1 MYEEAST
8 QVSTRH
14 ARVRAPHLLAR
25 WKQEDFE
32 DAFGGGAGEGFAG
45 AIEGELFGDEL
56 VDTNFA
62 GCEQVHGGLEPSTT
76 RTDQSNLVHDGRGRV
91 DGDESV
97 DGGLHNDGAAWNAH
111 RDGGAETFGRAG
123 GVDNDRIGAL
133 GQLLAD
139 ELCGDTFY
147 DAQLFT
153 MAAEEVH
160 FGAVRVNDLGDQ
172 ETQLSVAQNGDAV
185 VFGDADLIQDLA
197 SGGNG
202 FDEDR
207 MFDRDGLWHSM
218 QIAQG
223 QSQEFT
229 KRSGMLDD
237 TENGAS
243 GTMAAESA
251 GTPFAMAAGEID
263 FAGYGAADPGGIFGL
278 SNFAD
283 EFVAGCAAESIVAA
297 LQFEIRRTDSGSE
310 HADAREALGNA
321 GERLFANFDASGFEM
336 NGEHRLKLED
346 MALAAQTAELVCF
359 NAKCR
364 TRYAITD
371 VLYNCTKCGGLLEA
385 VYGSIDA
392 SDLKKVFRERRMSNA
407 PLDASGVWR
416 YRELFPF
423 LEDYSCVTTLREGNT
438 PMLDAPIAAAYA
450 GLDRITFKHQG
461 FNPTGSFKDNGMTCG
476 LAQARRLGMRRVAC
490 VSTGNT
496 SASMAAYAAAAGIE
510 ALIFLPHG
518 NISFGKLAQA
528 LEYGARTFE
537 VEANFDQILAL
548 VRVLAE
554 RVGIY
559 LLNSVNPFRI
569 EGQKSIIFEM
579 LDQRDWRAPE
589 WIVLP
594 GGNLGN
600 TSAFGKALRELM
612 ALGLINKMPRLA
624 VIQAAGA
631 SPFYEFVQHGGEF
644 HAVEKP
650 ETLATAI
657 RIGDPV
663 SWPKALHE
671 VRSSGGVVEQ
681 VNEQEIADAKAQIG
695 RCGIGC
701 EPASAATLAGLK
713 KLTARGVVDHG
724 ADVVAVLTGNLLKDP
739 DYIYRYHTGQLEA
752 PGGVKIE
759 STYGNRSVV
768 VPNDADAIARVL

>member
-1 MYEEAST
+1 
-8 QVSTRH
+8 VSTRH
-14 ARVRAPHLLAR
+14 ARVRAPHVLAR
-25 WKQEDFE
+25 WKQENFE
-32 DAFGGGAGEGFAG
+32 DALHCRAGEGFAST
-45 AIEGELFGDEL
+45 IEGELFRDEL
-56 VDTNFA
+56 VYANFA
-62 GCEQVHGGLEPSTT
+62 GGEEADGGLESSAAG
-76 RTDQSNLVHDGRGRV
+76 TDQRDLVHDGGGGI

-97 DGGLHNDGAAWNAH
+97 DGGLHDDGPARDAH
-111 RDGGAETFGRAG
+111 RDGGAETLGGTG
-123 GVDNDRIGAL
+123 GVDNEGVAAL

-139 ELCGDTFY
+139 ELGGDPFD

-153 MAAEEVH
+153 MASKEMH
-160 FGAVRVNDLGDQ
+160 CGAVRVKDLGDQ
-172 ETQLSVAQNGDAV
+172 QPEFSVAQDGDAIA
-185 VFGDADLIQDLA
+185 FGDVDLIQDLA

-202 FDEDR
+202 FDEDCV
-207 MFDRDGLWHSM
+207 FDRDGLRHAM

-229 KRSGMLDD
+229 KCSGMLDD
-237 TENGAS
+237 SKNSAS

-251 GTPFAMAAGEID
+251 RTPFAMAAGEID
-263 FAGYGAADPGGIFGL
+263 FAGDGATDPGGIFGL
-278 SNFAD
+278 GHFAH
-283 EFVAGCAAESIVAA
+283 EFMAGGAAESVVAA

-310 HADAREALGNA
+310 HADAREAMRNA
-321 GERLFANFDASGFEM
+321 RERLFANFDASGFEM

-346 MALAAQTAELVCF
+346 MAVAAQTAELVCF

-371 VLYNCTKCGGLLEA
+371 VLYNCTKCSGLLEA
-385 VYGSIDA
+385 VYGAIDT
-392 SDLKKVFRERRMSNA
+392 SNLKKVFRERRMSNA

-423 LEDYSCVTTLREGNT
+423 LDDYSCVTTLREGNT
-438 PMLDAPIAAAYA
+438 PLLDAPIAAAYA

-476 LAQARRLGMRRVAC
+476 VAQARRLGMRRVAC

-510 ALIFLPHG
+510 ALIFLPNG

-612 ALGLINKMPRLA
+612 ALGLIDKMPRLA
-624 VIQAAGA
+624 VVQAAGA
-631 SPFYEFVQHGGEF
+631 SPFYEFVQRGGEF

-681 VNEQEIADAKAQIG
+681 VSEQEIADAKAQIG

-713 KLTARGVVDHG
+713 KLTARGVVDRG